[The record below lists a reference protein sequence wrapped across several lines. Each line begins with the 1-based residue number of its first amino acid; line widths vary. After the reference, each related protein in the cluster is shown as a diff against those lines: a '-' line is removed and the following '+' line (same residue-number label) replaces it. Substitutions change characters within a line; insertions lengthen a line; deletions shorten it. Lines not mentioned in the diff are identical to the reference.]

1 MIVTVK
7 FLHIAALAIWCAG
20 LVSLPL
26 LLAKHDR
33 DDEQA
38 DYTRLRLL
46 THKAYVMIVTPAAVI
61 TIALGTALIFLRGVF
76 VPWMFAK
83 LVAVGVLVIL
93 HAWIGHITL
102 IEGERQGNYD
112 PPRYFSSIALSI
124 TAAATLTILALVLG
138 KPQLGSN
145 LAPDWLVA
153 PQNQPLPVD
162 EVPR

>member
-1 MIVTVK
+1 MITAVK

-26 LLAKHDR
+26 LLSKHDK
-33 DDEQA
+33 DDAQA
-38 DYTRLRLL
+38 EYARLRLL
-46 THKAYVMIVTPAAVI
+46 THKAYVVIVTPAAVI
-61 TIALGTALIFLRGVF
+61 TIALGTALVFLRGAF

-102 IEGERQGNYD
+102 IEGERQGHYD
-112 PPRYFSSIALSI
+112 PPRYFPAFALTI
-124 TAAATLTILALVLG
+124 TAAATMTILGLVLG
-138 KPQLGSN
+138 KPQLSGR
-145 LAPDWLVA
+145 LVPDWLTK
-153 PQNQPLPVD
+153 PQHQALPVD